1 MKFHQLVNMADFSHD
16 AVQALKN
23 LTPNAQFS
31 LVGNSYDGLEWH
43 DTSITKPTEAQI
55 EAECAKL
62 KTEFDALQYSRDRER
77 DYGKAELD
85 HHKLIIALWEKV
97 MESDSTAADALQVK
111 RSKVKTDNPKPS

>member
-1 MKFHQLVNMADFSHD
+1 MADFSHD

-23 LTPNAQFS
+23 LTPNAQFT
-31 LVGNSYDGLEWH
+31 LIGNSYDGLEWFSE
-43 DTSITKPTEAQI
+43 DITKPTEAQI

-62 KTEFDALQYSRDRER
+62 KTEYDALQYSRDRER
-77 DYGKAELD
+77 DYSKAELD

-97 MESDSTAADALQVK
+97 MESDSTAADALQVL

>member
-1 MKFHQLVNMADFSHD
+1 MADFSHD

-23 LTPNAQFS
+23 LTPDAKFT
-31 LVGNSYDGLEWH
+31 LVGNSYAGLEWFS
-43 DTSITKPTEAQI
+43 DNITKPTEAQI

-62 KTEFDALQYSRDRER
+62 KIEHDALQYSRDRER
-77 DYGKAELD
+77 AYNKAYLYD
-85 HHKLIIALWEKV
+85 HDLLIALWEKV